1 MRESDFTEASPGRLV
16 PAATLDGQYWPA
28 FVPDPLMPAVVWN
41 DKTIVLLS
49 RADRALSRLEGRAAG
64 LPSPY
69 LLSQP
74 MAMREAVASSGIE
87 GTTSNIAEIY
97 QFQLDGVV
105 NDPDDAREV
114 SNYAKAMRYGLQRL
128 AKLPVS
134 LRLIRDVHREL
145 LSGVRGAD
153 RRPGEFRTRQV
164 IIGRQSAGIEGARY
178 VPPPPGE
185 MMAALHELEAFMHS
199 EPNVPLLVQLALIHY
214 QFEAI
219 HPFEDG
225 NGRVGRLLITLL
237 LCERGYLTHPLL
249 YLSDY
254 FAEFRQTYVDALLG
268 ISLNGEWEQWIQFFL
283 TAVAD
288 VAIDALDRVEKLLGI
303 QSKYQD
309 RMKAERTSG
318 AAFQI
323 IDRLFEIPLITAPII
338 QNLLG
343 VSNQTAQ
350 GHIRRLANAGILAG
364 SDSRAHPRIY
374 LAPEILQV
382 IQAAARF
389 PRS

>member
-97 QFQLDGVV
+97 QFQLDGAVK
-105 NDPDDAREV
+105 DPDDAREV
-114 SNYAKAMRYGLQRL
+114 SNYAKAVRYGLQRL

-153 RRPGEFRTRQV
+153 RRPGEFRARQV

-178 VPPPPGE
+178 VPPPPDE

-288 VAIDALDRVEKLLGI
+288 VATDALDRVEKLLGI
-303 QSKYQD
+303 QSQYQD

-323 IDRLFEIPLITAPII
+323 IDQLFEIPLITAPIV

-364 SDSRAHPRIY
+364 SDSGAHPRIY
-374 LAPEILQV
+374 LAPEILEV

>member
-97 QFQLDGVV
+97 QFQLDGAV

>member
-288 VAIDALDRVEKLLGI
+288 VAIDALDRVEKLLGV

>member
-16 PAATLDGQYWPA
+16 PAATLDGQYWSA

-134 LRLIRDVHREL
+134 LRLIRDAHREL
-145 LSGVRGAD
+145 LSGVRGTD

-288 VAIDALDRVEKLLGI
+288 VAIDALYRVEKLLII

>member
-1 MRESDFTEASPGRLV
+1 MRESDFTEASPGRLA

-97 QFQLDGVV
+97 QFQLDGAAK
-105 NDPDDAREV
+105 DPDDAREV
-114 SNYAKAMRYGLQRL
+114 SSYAKAMRYGLQRL

-153 RRPGEFRTRQV
+153 RRPGEFRARQV

-178 VPPPPGE
+178 VPPPPDE

-288 VAIDALDRVEKLLGI
+288 VATDALDRVEKLLGI
-303 QSKYQD
+303 QSQYQD

-323 IDRLFEIPLITAPII
+323 IDQLFEIPLITAPIV

-364 SDSRAHPRIY
+364 SDSGAHPRIY
-374 LAPEILQV
+374 LAPEILEV

>member
-97 QFQLDGVV
+97 QFQLDGAVK
-105 NDPDDAREV
+105 DPDDAREV
-114 SNYAKAMRYGLQRL
+114 SSYAKAMRYGLQRL

-153 RRPGEFRTRQV
+153 RRPGEFRARQV

-178 VPPPPGE
+178 VPPPPDE

-254 FAEFRQTYVDALLG
+254 FAEFRQIYVDALLG

-288 VAIDALDRVEKLLGI
+288 VATDALDRVEKLLGI
-303 QSKYQD
+303 QSQYQD

-323 IDRLFEIPLITAPII
+323 IDRLFEIPLITAPIV

-364 SDSRAHPRIY
+364 SDSGAHPRIY
-374 LAPEILQV
+374 LAPEILEV

>member
-105 NDPDDAREV
+105 KDPDDAREV

-153 RRPGEFRTRQV
+153 RRPGEFRARQV

-288 VAIDALDRVEKLLGI
+288 VAIDALDRVEKLLSI

-374 LAPEILQV
+374 LAPEILQI

>member
-114 SNYAKAMRYGLQRL
+114 INYAKAMRYGLQRL

-288 VAIDALDRVEKLLGI
+288 VAIDALDRVEKLLGV